1 MSTTRDDTDTMTERA
16 RIDAAEVRK
25 LRDITGAGMMDCK
38 RALEEAGGD
47 LDRSQEILR
56 TKGLASA
63 AKRHGKVAKEGVVDA
78 YIHMQGRLGVLV
90 EVNSE
95 TDFVANT
102 DEFRSLVH
110 DVAIHIAA
118 LEPRWISRDDVPE
131 DLIEAERKIYAEQAR
146 AEGKPEQIIDRIV
159 EGKLE
164 SFFKDRG
171 GVLLEQSFVR
181 DDSKKPKTVGE
192 LVGEVAANVGEK
204 LAVRRF
210 ARFKLGEDEAGG

>member
-1 MSTTRDDTDTMTERA
+1 MTAQKKIE
-16 RIDAAEVRK
+16 AEQVRK
-25 LRDITGAGMMDCK
+25 LRDISGAGMMDCK
-38 RALEEAGGD
+38 RALEDADGD
-47 LDRSQEILR
+47 LDRAQEILR

-63 AKRHGKVAKEGVVDA
+63 AKRSGKVANEGVIDA
-78 YIHMQGRLGVLV
+78 YIHMQGKLGVLV

-102 DEFRSLVH
+102 DEFRPLAH

-118 LEPRWISRDDVPE
+118 LEPRWISRDEVPE

-146 AEGKPEQIIDRIV
+146 AEGKPEQVIDRIV

-164 SFFKDRG
+164 AFFKDRG
-171 GVLLEQSFVR
+171 GVLLEQPYVR

-192 LVGEVAANVGEK
+192 LVGEAGAKLGEK
-204 LAVRRF
+204 VAVRRF
-210 ARFKLGEDEAGG
+210 ARFKLGEDPAGG